1 MRGRNFLPQDDGSGA
16 IVALVNR
23 EFVRRFLGSRDPI
36 GATVKFHRGP
46 GDKDADMPFLQPMTV
61 VGVVENELQGGD
73 LGAPF
78 EPLVYLNYRQM
89 PRGSMFVQIFS
100 MAEEFA
106 IRSQLPQQALD
117 AELRAA
123 IRRTAPGMAEM
134 SMQPMEASIASS
146 LRERRLALR
155 LVSSFGAVAL
165 LLAAIGIYGVLSYTV
180 AQRRREIGIRMALG
194 SSRSGATKLVVRQ
207 AGMMVLL
214 GVAIGCAAA
223 WPAGRAVR
231 SFLFGVGA
239 LDPWAFGVTAGVLL
253 VVSVIAAMAPA
264 WRAAR
269 VNPMEVLRAE

>member
-1 MRGRNFLPQDDGSGA
+1 
-16 IVALVNR
+16 
-23 EFVRRFLGSRDPI
+23 
-36 GATVKFHRGP
+36 
-46 GDKDADMPFLQPMTV
+46 
-61 VGVVENELQGGD
+61 
-73 LGAPF
+73 
-78 EPLVYLNYRQM
+78 
-89 PRGSMFVQIFS
+89 
-100 MAEEFA
+100 
-106 IRSQLPQQALD
+106 
-117 AELRAA
+117 
-123 IRRTAPGMAEM
+123 M